1 MNDSNLYVTPK
12 ATWYADISH
21 NTIRSRL
28 AMSHKWMQKMP
39 FSIFDHAIFLALF
52 CWVHLIASVHW
63 YRVFKG
69 IVSQW
74 LMRERKTRK
83 KTPLT
88 DTLFHIF
95 AHSDWQHS
103 CVTGII
109 GANNGLQMNLNSLR
123 KKNIQGKH
131 TTKTSKMSNKMK
143 IWLELMTEKDAFRFS
158 IRRVFGQ
165 PRLLLTISGN
175 ICGALEYRFSRAFI

>member
-1 MNDSNLYVTPK
+1 MQVTGKSKNQKNTREYHSKINIPRIKMIAMMNDSNLYVTPK
-12 ATWYADISH
+12 ATWYAAISH

-74 LMRERKTRK
+74 LMREKKKTRK
-83 KTPLT
+83 KNT
-88 DTLFHIF
+88 FNWHIVPYF
-95 AHSDWQHS
+95 CTSDWQHS
-103 CVTGII
+103 CVTGFIE
-109 GANNGLQMNLNSLR
+109 ANNGLQMNLNSLR
-123 KKNIQGKH
+123 KKKTYKENIQGKH
-131 TTKTSKMSNKMK
+131 RQCQTKWKS
-143 IWLELMTEKDAFRFS
+143 D
-158 IRRVFGQ
+158 
-165 PRLLLTISGN
+165 
-175 ICGALEYRFSRAFI
+175 